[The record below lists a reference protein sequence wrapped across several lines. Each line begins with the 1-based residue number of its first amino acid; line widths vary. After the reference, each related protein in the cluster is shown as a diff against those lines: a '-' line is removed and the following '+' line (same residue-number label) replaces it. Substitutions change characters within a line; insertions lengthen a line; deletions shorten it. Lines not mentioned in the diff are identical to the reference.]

1 MSNIIYEWN
10 FSDTK
15 NRGSLWYII
24 VISIILWLAIWWIF
38 TKQYWL
44 SLIVFL
50 ITWITFFIENNSS
63 EFVNI
68 EISDLWIKIWDYF
81 YDFSS
86 INDFSYIYSW
96 NDATLL
102 RLKLNKKGIKQIDL
116 KINNDIC
123 MELKN
128 ILPNYLNEVK
138 WWKLT
143 NSEKLINLLKL

>member
-24 VISIILWLAIWWIF
+24 AISIILWLAIWWIF

-128 ILPNYLNEVK
+128 ILPN
-138 WWKLT
+138 
-143 NSEKLINLLKL
+143 

>member
-15 NRGSLWYII
+15 NRWSLWYII
-24 VISIILWLAIWWIF
+24 AISVILWLAIWWIF

-50 ITWITFFIENNSS
+50 ITWVTFFIENNSY
-63 EFVNI
+63 EFVNV
-68 EISDLWIKIWDYF
+68 EITDLWIKIWDYF

-86 INDFSYIYSW
+86 INEFSYIYYW
-96 NDATLL
+96 NDVTLL

-116 KINNDIC
+116 KIDNSIC
-123 MELKN
+123 LNLKN
-128 ILPNYLNEVK
+128 ILPNYLNEGK

-143 NSEKLINLLKL
+143 TSEKLINLLKL

>member
-24 VISIILWLAIWWIF
+24 AISIILWLAIWWIF